1 MKSLMIN
8 WGLLLNYLINY
19 WKARIMLYDVIW
31 SGYGSTLVDTKI
43 GGIWMFIPPKYINIL
58 VLDGSGTSP
67 IIPIYLMTWELFQ
80 GKKSTMQEAIYEGKH
95 KWVNTD
101 TVHRN
106 PRISR
111 STHPPHRFQ
120 SWYMNTYEY
129 SSSTKLQC
137 MLRNF
142 GYSAGCNWIS
152 SCSRAKC
159 EECRGI
165 TLIIWPVD
173 RWLPIYLYIYI

>member
-1 MKSLMIN
+1 MKNLMIN

-67 IIPIYLMTWELFQ
+67 IIPIHLMTWELFQ
-80 GKKSTMQEAIYEGKH
+80 GKKQQCRKLSTKASTSEWTLTLCTETLGTWDISQP
-95 KWVNTD
+95 
-101 TVHRN
+101 

-111 STHPPHRFQ
+111 SIHPPHRFQ
-120 SWYMNTYEY
+120 WSKWRNINPILDTNSTHAFFRGVEKSTYID
-129 SSSTKLQC
+129 
-137 MLRNF
+137 RF
-142 GYSAGCNWIS
+142 IS
-152 SCSRAKC
+152 HHISH
-159 EECRGI
+159 
-165 TLIIWPVD
+165 
-173 RWLPIYLYIYI
+173 

>member
-1 MKSLMIN
+1 
-8 WGLLLNYLINY
+8 
-19 WKARIMLYDVIW
+19 MLYDVIW

-43 GGIWMFIPPKYINIL
+43 AGIWMFIPPKYINIL
-58 VLDGSGTSP
+58 VLDESGKSP
-67 IIPIYLMTWELFQ
+67 IIPIHLLTWELFQ
-80 GKKSTMQEAIYEGKH
+80 GNKSTMQETIYEGKH

-106 PRISR
+106 PWDLGHISTP
-111 STHPPHRFQ
+111 SDLSVDSPT
-120 SWYMNTYEY
+120 SSLSILINTYEY

-173 RWLPIYLYIYI
+173 RWLPIY

>member
-80 GKKSTMQEAIYEGKH
+80 GKKINNAGSYLRRQAQVSEHWHCAQKPSDLSVDSPTSSLSILIYEY
-95 KWVNTD
+95 
-101 TVHRN
+101 
-106 PRISR
+106 I
-111 STHPPHRFQ
+111 
-120 SWYMNTYEY
+120 
-129 SSSTKLQC
+129 
-137 MLRNF
+137 
-142 GYSAGCNWIS
+142 WILILNQAAVYAS
-152 SCSRAKC
+152 EFWIFCWMQLDLFMFSCQVR
-159 EECRGI
+159 RM
-165 TLIIWPVD
+165 
-173 RWLPIYLYIYI
+173 